1 MINAIEANDLMP
13 STQKLQAYY
22 DEYMKMIEE
31 KIIEAAKKDQ
41 RNITVRIPPKLKYKI
56 MAALEEAFYECD
68 ASEPYMAYDD
78 VYACTLTIFWGA

>member
-1 MINAIEANDLMP
+1 MINAMEANDLMP

-41 RNITVRIPPKLKYKI
+41 RTIIVRIPPRLKYSI
-56 MAALEEAFYECD
+56 MAALEEAFYECY
-68 ASEPYMAYDD
+68 ANDD
-78 VYACTLTIFWGA
+78 MHDGVYECILTIFWGV